1 VKGFSTT
8 TAHSPPDQPSSPPTK
23 GGLGIAATMLPVLER
38 QLREREMCFGDCC
51 YDDDVYVGILDHFL
65 RGPVALDAGM
75 VFFRIVVW
83 LGRALDDGVEG
94 EGGDD

>member
-1 VKGFSTT
+1 
-8 TAHSPPDQPSSPPTK
+8 
-23 GGLGIAATMLPVLER
+23 MLPILER
-38 QLREREMCFGDCC
+38 QLRELEMRFGDCC